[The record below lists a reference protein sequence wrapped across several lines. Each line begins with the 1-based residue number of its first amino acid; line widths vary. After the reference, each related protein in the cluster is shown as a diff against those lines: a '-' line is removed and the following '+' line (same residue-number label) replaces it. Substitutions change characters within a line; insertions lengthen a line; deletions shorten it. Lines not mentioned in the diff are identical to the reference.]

1 MEKQTKAYIYAISAV
16 LLWSTVASAFKITLR
31 YVDFLQMLCGA
42 SIVSIVF
49 LFLTL
54 LFDKKLSVFKTY
66 SKRDYFSSAMLGFLN
81 PFLYY
86 VILFKAYSVLSAQE
100 ALTLNYTWPIMIVI
114 LSIPL
119 LKQHIT
125 VKSVCAV
132 IISFTGIFVIATGGD
147 VLGFRFTSGTGVALA
162 LSSSVVWAL
171 FWIYNVRDRRNE
183 VAKLFLNFVFGSAF
197 ILVTVILFSEV
208 KLPGAAGLI
217 GVMYVGL
224 CEMGIT
230 FILWLKALR
239 LSSTT
244 AQVSNFIYASPFI
257 SLVFI
262 RILVGERIVIS
273 TVAGLMLIIAGILFQ
288 HYYSSHSAGK

>member
-1 MEKQTKAYIYAISAV
+1 MQKQKQAYIYAITAV
-16 LLWSTVASAFKITLR
+16 LLWSTAASAFKLTLR
-31 YVDFLQMLCGA
+31 HIDSLRMLLGA
-42 SIVSIVF
+42 SAVSLVF
-49 LFLTL
+49 LFVVL
-54 LFDKKLSVFKTY
+54 LARNQLYLLGTY
-66 SKRDYFSSAMLGFLN
+66 SVKEYFSSLMLGFLN

-86 VILFKAYSVLSAQE
+86 VILFKAYSILTAQE
-100 ALTLNYTWPIMIVI
+100 ALTLNYTWPIMLVI

-147 VLGFRFTSGTGVALA
+147 VLGFRFTSGAGVALA

-183 VAKLFLNFVFGSAF
+183 VAKLFLNFVFGFVF
-197 ILVTVILFSEV
+197 ILAAVILFSEV

-217 GVMYVGL
+217 GIMYVGL

-244 AQVSNFIYASPFI
+244 AQISNFIYASPFI

-288 HYYSSHSAGK
+288 HYYSRHSA